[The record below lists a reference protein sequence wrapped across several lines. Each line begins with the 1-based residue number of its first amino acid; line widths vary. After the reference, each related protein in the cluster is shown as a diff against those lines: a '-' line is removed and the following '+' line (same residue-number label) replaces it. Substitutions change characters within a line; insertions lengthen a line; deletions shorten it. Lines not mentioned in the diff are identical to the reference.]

1 MNRNLEIMLA
11 HNLPERVRLRLSHPL
26 KDPYNTIRN
35 IEGHAGVKHIIYT
48 AMTQNILATFDR
60 RLITLE
66 EIIIRVA
73 LAFSAEHELAP
84 TTIKGSQPQTSLSEL
99 SFLSGMTLIAGHL
112 SKLLSSESRTTHVV
126 QLISGIGTLIAVLEH
141 TYADLKQTGRF
152 HPEVLSV
159 GYLLASFIRKNTLKG
174 ATIAWI
180 TTFARHLL
188 EAPTKELKIE
198 AEAIDPECDENQCE
212 FEATIYNQQL
222 SAAPSALLARI
233 PSFLIGLYS
242 DMNLK
247 IEDRIFREIWKLS
260 DDHDN
265 VLEGIENNSKG
276 IRLHI
281 VR

>member
-1 MNRNLEIMLA
+1 MNRNLEIVMA
-11 HNLPERVRLRLSHPL
+11 HNLPERVRLRLSQPL
-26 KDPYNTIRN
+26 KDPHNTIRN
-35 IEGHAGVKHIIYT
+35 IEVHAGVKHIIYT
-48 AMTQNILATFDR
+48 AMTQNILVTFDR

-73 LAFSAEHELAP
+73 LVFSAEHDLAP

-99 SFLSGMTLIAGHL
+99 SFLSGITLIAGHL
-112 SKLLSSESRTTHVV
+112 SRLLSSRSKTSYVV
-126 QLISGIGTLIAVLEH
+126 QLLSGLGTSIAVLEH
-141 TYADLKQTGRF
+141 TYSDLKQTGKF

-159 GYLLASFIRKNTLKG
+159 GYLIASFIRGNPLRG

-180 TTFARHLL
+180 MTFARHLL
-188 EAPTKELKIE
+188 EEPAKELKIE
-198 AEAIDPECDENQCE
+198 AEAIDPDCDQNQCE
-212 FEATIYNQQL
+212 FEATIYNQQP
-222 SAAPSALLARI
+222 STAPSSLFARI

-260 DDHDN
+260 DDRGN

>member
-1 MNRNLEIMLA
+1 MNRNLEIMMA
-11 HNLPERVRLRLSHPL
+11 HNLPGRVRLRLSHAL

-35 IEGHAGVKHIIYT
+35 IEGHAGIKHIIYT
-48 AMTQNILATFDR
+48 ATTQNILVTFDR
-60 RLITLE
+60 RSITLE

-73 LAFSAEHELAP
+73 LAFSAEHELAA
-84 TTIKGSQPQTSLSEL
+84 TTIKASQPQTSLSEL
-99 SFLSGMTLIAGHL
+99 SFLSGMTLIAGHIL
-112 SKLLSSESRTTHVV
+112 RLLSTESRTTHIVKIISAIAT
-126 QLISGIGTLIAVLEH
+126 LISVLEH
-141 TYADLKQTGRF
+141 TYSDVKQTGSF

-159 GYLLASFIRKNTLKG
+159 GYLLASFIRKNQLKG

-222 SAAPSALLARI
+222 SAAPSTLLARL
-233 PSFLIGLYS
+233 PRFLFGLYS
-242 DMNLK
+242 DMNTK

-260 DDHDN
+260 NDREQ

-276 IRLHI
+276 IRLNI